1 MFIDYRNV
9 MGRIGD
15 LQTRPNSYAA
25 LALPDQERLPLRF
38 MRIGCFLI
46 RPEIDAGTEVGQNG
60 RSPRPG
66 RDIVELPVA

>member
-9 MGRIGD
+9 MGRMAIC
-15 LQTRPNSYAA
+15 RRSYAA